1 MLRLPAG
8 RGLTGAGAHRAALQL
23 CPGGSGRGPSG
34 VASGQSFEA
43 KHTGLADGRMWDV
56 GCKRGTGAS
65 SPASFD
71 PAVRVK
77 EVLSS
82 ECEAL
87 GAGKV
92 VSKWARGAQEDSER
106 AKGTAQAKAWAEA
119 ALSGSP
125 AASGTPCT
133 SVVLQQDAGCLWKPG
148 DCLQGTVVQDKLPQ
162 AIALS
167 LIHAH
172 CALKHVPM
180 GPVPSSLP
188 REPWGQG
195 GQQCCHCGGGAGG
208 TAAHV
213 GASPAFS
220 LGTTWSRA
228 SHVTSL
234 LRLSY
239 L

>member
-1 MLRLPAG
+1 MFYSDLTVSLLLKYLIYSISKTLEIQGLVCARLSISIAKHRSWKKITSPCFFFFFFYI
-8 RGLTGAGAHRAALQL
+8 GLTCQIL
-23 CPGGSGRGPSG
+23 
-34 VASGQSFEA
+34 F
-43 KHTGLADGRMWDV
+43 TGLFP
-56 GCKRGTGAS
+56 S
-65 SPASFD
+65 
-71 PAVRVK
+71 
-77 EVLSS
+77 
-82 ECEAL
+82 
-87 GAGKV
+87 
-92 VSKWARGAQEDSER
+92 
-106 AKGTAQAKAWAEA
+106 
-119 ALSGSP
+119 
-125 AASGTPCT
+125 
-133 SVVLQQDAGCLWKPG
+133 
-148 DCLQGTVVQDKLPQ
+148 
-162 AIALS
+162 LS

>member
-8 RGLTGAGAHRAALQL
+8 RGLTGAGARRAALQL

-92 VSKWARGAQEDSER
+92 VSKWARGAQEDSEW
-106 AKGTAQAKAWAEA
+106 AKGTAQAKA
-119 ALSGSP
+119 
-125 AASGTPCT
+125 
-133 SVVLQQDAGCLWKPG
+133 
-148 DCLQGTVVQDKLPQ
+148 
-162 AIALS
+162 
-167 LIHAH
+167 
-172 CALKHVPM
+172 
-180 GPVPSSLP
+180 
-188 REPWGQG
+188 
-195 GQQCCHCGGGAGG
+195 
-208 TAAHV
+208 
-213 GASPAFS
+213 
-220 LGTTWSRA
+220 
-228 SHVTSL
+228 
-234 LRLSY
+234 
-239 L
+239 